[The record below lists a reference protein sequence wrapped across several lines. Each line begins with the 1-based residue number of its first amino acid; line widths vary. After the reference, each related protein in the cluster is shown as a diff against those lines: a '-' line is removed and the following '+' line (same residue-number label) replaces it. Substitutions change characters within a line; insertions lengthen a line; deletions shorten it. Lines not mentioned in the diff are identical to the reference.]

1 MKKIVV
7 LGASDKPDRYSYQAV
22 NLLHE
27 KGYAVLPIHP
37 KLKKIDDHKVYNSLN
52 EVSDAFPG
60 GIHTLSLYI
69 NPEISSAAK
78 EDILKLNPR
87 RVIFN
92 PGTENPELEQ
102 ALKEH
107 NIETLEACTLVM
119 LRTGQF

>member
-37 KLKKIDDHKVYNSLN
+37 KLTQISGLKVYESLN
-52 EVSDAFPG
+52 AVSEAFPG
-60 GIHTLSLYI
+60 DIHTLSLYV
-69 NPEISSAAK
+69 NPEISSKAIA
-78 EDILKLNPR
+78 DIIQLNPR

-102 ALKEH
+102 ALNERE
-107 NIETLEACTLVM
+107 IETLEACTLVM